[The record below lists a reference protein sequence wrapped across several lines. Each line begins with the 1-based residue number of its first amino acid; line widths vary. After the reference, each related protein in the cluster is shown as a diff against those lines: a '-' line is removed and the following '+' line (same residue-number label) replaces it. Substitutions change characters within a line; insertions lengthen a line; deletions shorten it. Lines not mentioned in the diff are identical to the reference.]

1 MAAVR
6 RLLRS
11 LLIALTVV
19 VIIAL
24 VLIVVVIGLL
34 ALQDRQRQDDE
45 AAARQTI
52 QRAVLPGASLAYTL
66 AYIRAH
72 PRLSLPNHHFTQ
84 QYLNLP
90 FERTARYDGF
100 ALSSEDYPKGKAL
113 VAGWSGASEGE
124 ATLDV
129 VFFFDSKGRFTRCT
143 IKEVLI
149 QLP

>member
-6 RLLRS
+6 RLLRP
-11 LLIALTVV
+11 LLIALAIVAGTM
-19 VIIAL
+19 L

-34 ALQDRQRQDDE
+34 ALQGQRTQDDE
-45 AAARQTI
+45 TAARQTI

-66 AYIRAH
+66 AYMRAH

-100 ALSSEDYPKGKAL
+100 ALSSEDYPQGKTL

-124 ATLDV
+124 AQV
-129 VFFFDSKGRFTRCT
+129 
-143 IKEVLI
+143 
-149 QLP
+149 